1 MRLSKLLVLA
11 ILIIGY
17 SVPAFAKAYDG
28 IWFLGFNLKSPVF
41 KDLAVRQAAD
51 AVIDKE
57 FINKRIVSGE
67 VIPASFIPPSML
79 GYDPDLQTEPHDLK
93 YAKLLMKKAK
103 FLPTDKRLKTLSLL
117 HTDGLVTI
125 EIAKKVQSDLRQ
137 LGIKLNLV
145 QVSYQDEDKW
155 IDELLSGKHDL
166 FLMGYKAG
174 MENLFTSEASVAET
188 DSTSL
193 VEPLFQTGGD
203 ANFTGYSNAK
213 VDTWLGQIGQLN
225 PALKEERH
233 KKLKAL
239 NQQLAKDLPVVVLFY
254 IETL

>member
-1 MRLSKLLVLA
+1 LV
-11 ILIIGY
+11 ICHF
-17 SVPAFAKAYDG
+17 AFAEAKAYDG

-41 KDLAVRQAAD
+41 KNLELRQAAD

-57 FINKRIVSGE
+57 FINKKIVSGE
-67 VIPASFIPPSML
+67 VTPASFIPLGML

-93 YAKLLMKKAK
+93 YAKLLLKKAG
-103 FLPTDKRLKTLSLL
+103 FPLTDKRLKTLALL
-117 HTDGLVTI
+117 HTDGLITV

-145 QVSYQDEDKW
+145 QVSYQDEEKW
-155 IDELLSGKHDL
+155 VNELLSGKHDL

-174 MENLFTSEASVAET
+174 MENFFSSEATAAEI
-188 DSTSL
+188 DSSSL
-193 VEPLFQTGGD
+193 VEPLFKTSGN
-203 ANFTGYSNAK
+203 ANFTGYSNSK
-213 VDTWLGQIGQLN
+213 VDTLLSQLGQLN

-239 NQQLAKDLPVVVLFY
+239 NRQLAKDLPVVVLFY